1 MITNRERDNMIQFLM
16 NYFGGEFNQLMNMC
30 DHSLE
35 HTYNFAYQRKEM
47 ESDF

>member
-1 MITNRERDNMIQFLM
+1 MMTNQERDNMIQFLM
-16 NYFGGEFNQLMNMC
+16 NYFGGEFNQLMNMS
-30 DHSLE
+30 DYSLE